1 VEYARLLAHS
11 VREAKS
17 MNGHTNVSTRSP
29 QRPIDKAERNR
40 RLRIMLIFLGILFGT
55 IFLYK
60 TVMGM
65 IIKHAIASQSHVV
78 EVSSMKVTEAPWQP
92 QLSAVGS
99 VRAIK
104 GVNVTTEL
112 AGMVQNIYFTPGAT
126 VKRGTVLVTLDI
138 DADVAQ
144 LRALQATQDLDLITY
159 NRDKK
164 QYAAMGISKEQLDTD
179 AANLKNMQAQVA
191 QQAATVAKKIIQA
204 PFDGRMGVS
213 AVNPGQYLNPGD
225 KVVSLQQLNP
235 IYIDFYVPQQ
245 ALSELHIGQQVNINS
260 DTYPDVVF
268 TGTISTI
275 DPIVDTSTRNAEI
288 EATVANP
295 KLQLLP
301 GMFTAVTVNTRK
313 PENYITVPQTA
324 ITFNPYGDVV
334 YLVMRSKNK
343 DEDKKDK
350 NKKDKNGETPIAV
363 QRFVTT
369 GETRGEQITVLKGLS
384 VGDEVVTS
392 GQLKLKNNDP
402 IEINNSIVPTDKAN
416 PKLPDER

>member
-1 VEYARLLAHS
+1 
-11 VREAKS
+11 
-17 MNGHTNVSTRSP
+17 MNGHTHVRTPISSE
-29 QRPIDKAERNR
+29 RPVNKAERNR
-40 RLRIMLIFLGILFGT
+40 RLRFMLIFLVLLFGA

-60 TVMGM
+60 VVIGM
-65 IIKHAIASQSHVV
+65 VIKHAIASQSHVV

-92 QLSAVGS
+92 QLSSVGS

-126 VKRGTVLVTLDI
+126 VKRGVVLVTLDI

-164 QYAAMGISKEQLDTD
+164 QFTAMAISKEQLDTD

-245 ALSELHIGQQVNINS
+245 ALSELEIGQQVNIKS
-260 DTYPDVVF
+260 DTFPDVVF

-275 DPIVDTSTRNAEI
+275 DPIVDTNTRNAEI

-295 KLQLLP
+295 KMQLLP
-301 GMFTAVTVNTRK
+301 GMFSAVTVNTRK
-313 PENYITVPQTA
+313 PENFITVPQTA
-324 ITFNPYGDVV
+324 ITFNPYGNIV
-334 YLVMRSKNK
+334 YLVKRTKATEK
-343 DEDKKDK
+343 DKKE
-350 NKKDKNGETPIAV
+350 KKEIKDGEVITAV
-363 QRFVTT
+363 QQFVST
-369 GETRGEQITVLKGLS
+369 GETRGEQITVLKGLK
-384 VGDEVVTS
+384 VDDEIVTS

-402 IEINNSIVPTDKAN
+402 IAINNSIVPTDRAD
-416 PKLPDER
+416 PKLPNER